1 MNLSTHPD
9 AWDDSTI
16 YADDLT
22 AGDVYELGSYT
33 PSREEVTSF
42 AEAWDPQ
49 FFHTDLEAAER
60 GLFGGLIASGI
71 HTMAVFQRLS
81 VAGFWARS
89 ATIAARGIREVRFL
103 SPMRP
108 GTTITGHM
116 VVEEV
121 RHRDAGRSL
130 VTVSGTLDETSDQ
143 QILAM
148 TLDAY
153 LARRGDGQH

>member
-1 MNLSTHPD
+1 MNVSTHPD

-81 VAGFWARS
+81 VGGFWGNS
-89 ATIAARGIREVRFL
+89 ATIAARGIRNVRFIK
-103 SPMRP
+103 PVRP
-108 GTTITGHM
+108 GTTLAGRL

-121 RHRDAGRSL
+121 THRDAGRSL
-130 VTVSGTLDETSDQ
+130 VSVSGSLRDESGASV
-143 QILAM
+143 LALS
-148 TLDAY
+148 LDAY
-153 LARRGDGQH
+153 IARRP

>member
-33 PSREEVTSF
+33 PSREEVMSF
-42 AEAWDPQ
+42 AETWDPQ
-49 FFHTDLEAAER
+49 FFHTDQEAAER

-81 VAGFWARS
+81 VAGFWGKS
-89 ATIAARGIREVRFL
+89 ATIAARGIRNVRFIE
-103 SPMRP
+103 PVRP
-108 GTTITGHM
+108 GTTLAGRL

-121 RHRDAGRSL
+121 THRDAGRSL
-130 VTVSGTLDETSDQ
+130 VSVSGSLRDDSGASV
-143 QILAM
+143 LALS
-148 TLDAY
+148 LDAY
-153 LARRGDGQH
+153 IARRP